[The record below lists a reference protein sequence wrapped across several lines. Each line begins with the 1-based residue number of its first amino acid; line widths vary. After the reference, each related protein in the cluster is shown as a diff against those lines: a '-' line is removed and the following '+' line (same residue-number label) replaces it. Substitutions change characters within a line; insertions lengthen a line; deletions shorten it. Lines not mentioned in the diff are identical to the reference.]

1 MWLQSNLL
9 NLDWNLIGVGL
20 KELNIILWKISMIS
34 QKKKKKN
41 SVIKFQNHHSSIF
54 MELIFQHGEL
64 YLHDEL

>member
-34 QKKKKKN
+34 PKKKKN
-41 SVIKFQNHHSSIF
+41 SMIKFLNHHSSIF

>member
-34 QKKKKKN
+34 QKKKKFNDK
-41 SVIKFQNHHSSIF
+41 IPKSS
-54 MELIFQHGEL
+54 Q
-64 YLHDEL
+64 